1 VGAEA
6 GDIEQVDERGW
17 LCAPAAGL
25 VGDWEAAYRENLG
38 WVYRLIYG
46 RVGNRPDAED
56 LTAEVFLR
64 AQPRLRLAG
73 APEALRAYL
82 SATSRTVVA
91 DYWRRHYDADVGH
104 DLPDEL
110 ASPAEGGGPTTPEGN
125 TRRANRL
132 LALLPDH
139 YRRVLELR
147 FLSGCSVRETAK
159 TLQISVNHA
168 KVLQHRALRRAAEL
182 GARELA

>member
-6 GDIEQVDERGW
+6 GRIEHADERGRA
-17 LCAPAAGL
+17 CPPAAGL

-56 LTAEVFLR
+56 LTEDVFLR
-64 AQPRLRLAG
+64 ALPRLRLAG

-82 SATSRTVVA
+82 TATSRAVVA
-91 DYWRRHYDADVGH
+91 DYWRRHYDAD
-104 DLPDEL
+104 DLPSEL
-110 ASPAEGGGPTTPEGN
+110 AFAAEGGASATAVEDN

-159 TLQISVNHA
+159 TLQISVSHA

-182 GARELA
+182 GARELP

>member
-6 GDIEQVDERGW
+6 DGIEHADERSQ
-17 LCAPAAGL
+17 AFVPAAGL

-64 AQPRLRLAG
+64 ALPRLRLSG
-73 APEALRAYL
+73 APEPLRAYL
-82 SATSRTVVA
+82 SATCRAVVA
-91 DYWRRHYDADVGH
+91 DYWRRHYDADG
-104 DLPDEL
+104 LPDEL
-110 ASPAEGGGPTTPEGN
+110 ASAAEGASPTAVEDN
-125 TRRANRL
+125 IRRANRL

-159 TLQISVNHA
+159 TLQISINHA

-182 GARELA
+182 GARELQ

>member
-6 GDIEQVDERGW
+6 GGIEHADEQGQAF
-17 LCAPAAGL
+17 APAAGL

-64 AQPRLRLAG
+64 ALPRLRLSG

-82 SATSRTVVA
+82 SATCRAVVA

-104 DLPDEL
+104 ALPDEL
-110 ASPAEGGGPTTPEGN
+110 ASAAESANATAVEDN

-182 GARELA
+182 GARELS